1 MDIKKHYQSLI
12 NQIKAEEEREI
23 QAIKIRVMSEKITPY
38 NNEMEK
44 LKVDSIAKRKAE
56 LDEEKAKLLTT
67 YNENVAA
74 LQQAFDEDK
83 KLIEQTI
90 ESKKNENYNSVIS
103 SETYEITKKAQ
114 RAVSDINNLID
125 KIKE

>member
-1 MDIKKHYQSLI
+1 
-12 NQIKAEEEREI
+12 
-23 QAIKIRVMSEKITPY
+23 MSEKITPY
-38 NNEMEK
+38 NNEMER

-56 LDEEKAKLLTT
+56 LDEEKAKLLTA
-67 YNENVAA
+67 YNEKVCA
-74 LQQAFDEDK
+74 LQQAYDEDK

-90 ESKKNENYNSVIS
+90 ENKKTENYNSVIS